1 MLGRVMN
8 VIFGCMFLAAG
19 GYMLLLHLLL
29 LHLASGEALRSFI
42 LLMGGALLAGG
53 LTCLWAGL
61 RPRR

>member
-19 GYMLLLHLLL
+19 GYMLF

-42 LLMGGALLAGG
+42 LLIGGALLAE
-53 LTCLWAGL
+53 A
-61 RPRR
+61 

>member
-19 GYMLLLHLLL
+19 GYMLF

-53 LTCLWAGL
+53 VTCLWAGL

>member
-19 GYMLLLHLLL
+19 GYMFF